1 MARVRLLRVAELV
14 VHGFQFLK
22 IVSGH
27 CARSV
32 GPRPFNLLERVGQEL
47 EESLALQRKIGA
59 LRRELRFN
67 LSTYPVRFSQN
78 VPSLPLG
85 IGDDNPGLTRL
96 LCCRTRPGQLAFS
109 SITIDPVGVGS
120 GRGGVRL
127 PALLRT
133 AGPEAVPSTP
143 GEPTERHDAHEGP
156 ETREN
161 RDHGLAGAAGSK
173 TACAI
178 RLTLGMRRLTRRVI
192 SASSQ
197 NIEAGMRR
205 GFWPRRRLRRRLTSQ
220 SAAQRRFELVAFLPA
235 LVVVDFDLELFHL
248 CRQELRET

>member
-78 VPSLPLG
+78 VPSLSLG
-85 IGDDNPGLTRL
+85 IGDDNPGLTGL
-96 LCCRTRPGQLAFS
+96 LCCRTRPGQLAFA

-133 AGPEAVPSTP
+133 AGPEAVQSTP

-161 RDHGLAGAAGSK
+161 RDHGLAEAAG
-173 TACAI
+173 CAI

-197 NIEAGMRR
+197 NIEASMRR

-235 LVVVDFDLELFHL
+235 LVVVNFDLELFHL
-248 CRQELRET
+248 